1 MNQDVIESMVAQMTE
16 KTVEQRELEYQSSV
30 WIALVST
37 MASKGDSVRINTVM
51 DRADTILAGYKL
63 RFRPT
68 TGGMQ

>member
-16 KTVEQRELEYQSSV
+16 KTVDQREREYESSV

-37 MASKGDSVRINTVM
+37 MISNGDSARVDTVLG
-51 DRADTILAGYKL
+51 RADKILEGYKL

-68 TGGMQ
+68 VGGMQ